1 MIILRLRSTKI
12 GKIRFASHRDI
23 AKVWERAFR
32 RANIPLIYSEG
43 FSPRPKIAYGL
54 ALPTGAESECE
65 YLDVKVDDERIGISR
80 ILEIPEQLT
89 ELLPE
94 GIKVTGMTE
103 INSKAISLQ
112 QAVTACAWEMTI
124 AQDKNYVDQWITNVL
139 DSKELIVERTR
150 KGKNVKDDIRPFI
163 VGIDESEINEEGQVV
178 LKAEL
183 RTQPRSLRPSEFMKS
198 KLPNLTQI
206 KLCRKKQFIETGDKR
221 LDPLEVGQSLETNME
236 LCSS

>member
-103 INSKAISLQ
+103 IDSKAISLQ

-139 DSKELIVERTR
+139 GSKELIVERTR

-206 KLCRKKQFIETGDKR
+206 KLCRKKQFIEIGDRR

>member
-80 ILEIPEQLT
+80 ILEIPERLT

-103 INSKAISLQ
+103 INSKAVSLQ

-178 LKAEL
+178 LRVEL

-198 KLPNLTQI
+198 KLPNLTQVN
-206 KLCRKKQFIETGDKR
+206 LCRKKQFIETGDRR
-221 LDPLEVGQSLETNME
+221 LDPLEVGQSLETSME

>member
-32 RANIPLIYSEG
+32 RAKIPLIYSEG

-124 AQDKNYVDQWITNVL
+124 AEDKSSVDQWVTNVL

-163 VGIDESEINEEGQVV
+163 VGIDESEINEEGHVV
-178 LKAEL
+178 LKVEL

-198 KLPNLTQI
+198 KLPNLTQVE
-206 KLCRKKQFIETGDKR
+206 LCRKKQFIETGDRR
-221 LDPLEVGQSLETNME
+221 LDPLEVGQSLGTNME

>member
-32 RANIPLIYSEG
+32 RANIPMIYSEG

-65 YLDVKVDDERIGISR
+65 YLDVRINDERIDISR
-80 ILEIPEQLT
+80 VMEIPELLT
-89 ELLPE
+89 DLLPE
-94 GIKVTGMTE
+94 GMRVTGMTE
-103 INSKAISLQ
+103 IDKKATSLQ
-112 QAVTACAWEMTI
+112 QAVTACAWEITV
-124 AQDKNYVDQWITNVL
+124 AEDKDYVDKWITTVVE
-139 DSKELIVERTR
+139 SKELIIERTR
-150 KGKNVKDDIRPFI
+150 KGKIVTDDIRPFI
-163 VGIDESEINEEGQVV
+163 MSVDGSKIGEDGYVV

-198 KLPNLTQI
+198 KQPNLTQL
-206 KLCRKKQFIETGDKR
+206 KLRRQKQFIDTRDGR

>member
-1 MIILRLRSTKI
+1 VIILRLRSTKI

-103 INSKAISLQ
+103 INRKAISLQ

-139 DSKELIVERTR
+139 DSKELIIERTR

-163 VGIDESEINEEGQVV
+163 VGIDESEINEDGQVV

-206 KLCRKKQFIETGDKR
+206 KLCRKKQFIETGDRR
-221 LDPLEVGQSLETNME
+221 LDPLEVGRSLETNME